1 MPLAI
6 AAALTPTAILI
17 ALLLLLTERPR
28 GNGGAYLVGWT
39 LGLVL
44 SAAILTRLLWAP
56 GSVQSVGAREPWVR
70 PGVSFLVGM
79 AMIVSGALTIRAGA
93 RFGGEPAW
101 LRRAN
106 SVQPPAAFGIGLLLA
121 GLSPKLLLLTG
132 AAVATVV
139 MAGDTETQGLA
150 LYILIASL
158 PIAIP
163 VLIVFSDRAH
173 APERV
178 ASWKAWLIRHQ
189 GRLLG
194 GGTILLGL
202 ILIVRAWQLA
212 SGTA

>member
-139 MAGDTETQGLA
+139 MAGDGKEHDGLA
-150 LYILIASL
+150 LELKSILAQ
-158 PIAIP
+158 
-163 VLIVFSDRAH
+163 H
-173 APERV
+173 RV
-178 ASWKAWLIRHQ
+178 QFEEADITLYGVK
-189 GRLLG
+189 G
-194 GGTILLGL
+194 GHRG
-202 ILIVRAWQLA
+202 
-212 SGTA
+212 